1 MDELEFIMMTYK
13 NIIDVRKRKPL
24 SKIIDDF
31 INVERFNY
39 DDKIMIMKDLIAKID
54 KHIIPESYPEFL
66 IRGIDERIFRMV
78 FLSKMGFS
86 LVSRDWIRLLAEFI
100 GRGKVLEVMSG
111 CGSLAYAL
119 HNEGV
124 NIIATDNFSWKEP
137 LGTWNET
144 KNYWCNIENIDAVE
158 AVRKY
163 GSQVDYILMAWPY
176 LTQCTAY
183 YAISAMVE
191 MNENFNHKCKMIYI
205 GEDVDGQTTD
215 YQFLDMANP
224 FPLETY
230 CYESGIKE
238 ILVNDKYKN
247 WKGFKSKIFIAQ

>member
-31 INVERFNY
+31 INVEKFNY
-39 DDKIMIMKDLIAKID
+39 DDKIMIMKDLIAKMD
-54 KHIIPESYPEFL
+54 KHIIPECYPEFL

-86 LVSRDWIRLLAEFI
+86 LVSKDWIRLLAEFI

-144 KNYWCNIENIDAVE
+144 RNYWYNIENIDAVE

-163 GSQVDYILMAWPY
+163 GSQVDYILMAWPIIV
-176 LTQCTAY
+176 TQSY
-183 YAISAMVE
+183 VFDMMKDI
-191 MNENFNHKCKMIYI
+191 NPNCKMIYI

-215 YQFLDMANP
+215 YQFLDIANP
-224 FPLETY
+224 LPLETY
-230 CYESGIKE
+230 CYLSNRKE
-238 ILVNDKYKN
+238 IPVNDKYKN